1 MGKSWDVQ
9 QSDYYYGQYWPVQWK
24 GKGQSSWKGKGRDQN
39 SKKGEKGDKSK
50 GVVFPKY
57 DGTDPKQLLVVS
69 EKRDEQD
76 SLVREMQKAVS
87 LARKAEGRTRR
98 LQEELCNKERCW
110 VQYQQ
115 ELKQAYK
122 TEKHRFQQDSARIRE
137 ELAEAMLQERHA
149 KQALQPSVDDQFELL
164 VQSPETPK
172 GKVLA
177 AMARTPGFGKRE
189 QQADPGAGCA
199 SSADG
204 GDLPS
209 PALEKG
215 QSMDVKMDMPVTRH
229 TQYSMA
235 QEKGGAVNA
244 RPAMCAQA
252 VPTQGNRTYS
262 CGGTPVAMTDP
273 YLRSPSGAPSPPTT
287 SPALKK
293 PIPARTPDGTRVPV
307 KQIGR
312 ESTPIRAMNAGASLE
327 EKLAARRRMIEG
339 DHVVNNGRGE
349 GGTPDVDAVLRT
361 MKPTDIPRVP
371 VGPEPTL
378 IYDDDDTHLSEDS
391 DFEAW
396 ARMKSSDLPELD

>member
-1 MGKSWDVQ
+1 MGCSAVRLLLWAVLACAVEGQWAVLVERQGSRSEQ
-9 QSDYYYGQYWPVQWK
+9 Q
-24 GKGQSSWKGKGRDQN
+24 KGRERRQIQ
-39 SKKGEKGDKSK
+39 

-164 VQSPETPK
+164 AQSPETQK

-177 AMARTPGFGKRE
+177 ALARTPGFGKRE
-189 QQADPGAGCA
+189 QQAGPSAGFA

-215 QSMDVKMDMPVTRH
+215 QSMAPAVQMVEIFHHLHWKRVK
-229 TQYSMA
+229 
-235 QEKGGAVNA
+235 
-244 RPAMCAQA
+244 
-252 VPTQGNRTYS
+252 
-262 CGGTPVAMTDP
+262 
-273 YLRSPSGAPSPPTT
+273 
-287 SPALKK
+287 
-293 PIPARTPDGTRVPV
+293 
-307 KQIGR
+307 
-312 ESTPIRAMNAGASLE
+312 
-327 EKLAARRRMIEG
+327 
-339 DHVVNNGRGE
+339 
-349 GGTPDVDAVLRT
+349 
-361 MKPTDIPRVP
+361 
-371 VGPEPTL
+371 
-378 IYDDDDTHLSEDS
+378 
-391 DFEAW
+391 AW
-396 ARMKSSDLPELD
+396 MSRWICL